1 MLVTITST
9 APSAADLGHLV
20 RKHPARA
27 QSFDLSVGCAHVFY
41 PEATD
46 ERCTIALLLE
56 VDAIAL
62 VRQKRFGGGDSASL
76 SQYVNDRPYASS
88 SMVAVAIGQVFRSA
102 MTGRSDS
109 HPELAAAALPLTI
122 TVAAVPSRGLEQLAT
137 RLFSPLGWTVVERAI
152 PLDPTVP
159 AWGDSRYVDLE
170 LTGHLR
176 LADALR
182 QLYVLLPVL
191 DDAKHYWVSDDEVG
205 KLLRAG
211 EGWLADHPDRDLIT
225 KRYLAH
231 QSRMITDAQSQLDP
245 EARTGGADGDD
256 AATASRTKRAPAL
269 AGLRAEAV
277 LQALTDVRA
286 RSVADVGCGEGAL
299 LTRLLADPLVTTV
312 IGTDVSARALASAS
326 QRLGLRDAS
335 DRVRERIQ
343 LLQSSA
349 TYADT
354 RLRGLDAIVLM
365 EVVEHIDAE
374 RLDALEASIFGAAAP
389 EAVIVTTPNREYN
402 ALYPS
407 LPAGSFRHPD
417 HRFEWD
423 RQEFAT
429 WCTTAAERYG
439 YGVEHRTVGDV
450 DPQLGSP
457 TQLAIFRKAIS

>member
-1 MLVTITST
+1 VLVTITST

-27 QSFDLSVGCAHVFY
+27 QSFDLSVGRAHVFY

-46 ERCTIALLLE
+46 ERCTVALLLE

-62 VRQKRFGGGDSASL
+62 VRQKRFGGGDSGSL

-102 MTGRSDS
+102 MTGRGDS

-170 LTGHLR
+170 LTGDLR

-225 KRYLAH
+225 RRYLAH
-231 QSRMITDAQSQLDP
+231 QHHMVTDAQAQLDP
-245 EARTGGADGDD
+245 EAPTDVAEGAG
-256 AATASRTKRAPAL
+256 AVAASRAKRAPAL

-277 LQALTDVRA
+277 LQALADVRA

-299 LTRLLADPLVTTV
+299 LTRLMADPLVTSV
-312 IGTDVSARALASAS
+312 IGTDVSARALEAAS

-349 TYADT
+349 TYADA

-407 LPAGSFRHPD
+407 LSAGGFRHPD

-439 YGVEHRTVGDV
+439 YVVEYRTVGDI

-457 TQLAIFRKAIS
+457 TQLAVFRKGIS